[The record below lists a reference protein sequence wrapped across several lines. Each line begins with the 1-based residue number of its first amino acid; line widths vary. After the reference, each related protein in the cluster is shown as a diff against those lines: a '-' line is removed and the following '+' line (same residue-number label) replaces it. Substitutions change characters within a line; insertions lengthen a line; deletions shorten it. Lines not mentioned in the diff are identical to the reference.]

1 MTTKTSQHVGPS
13 QQKQKPRSVH
23 FIEIFTEIEQRLK
36 DMCGVSSDDHLTFS
50 EVLRMAQRQSP
61 VAQQYAN
68 DLREYAQL
76 RNAIV
81 HTRRQDFIIAEPHN
95 EVVRDLRHILR
106 LLSNPPRVAS
116 VMHRRPFFATPST
129 SILTVIEAF
138 SQHGFLRCPIV
149 DGGRIVGLMNSKS
162 ISRWLAANNQRHIS
176 LESSLVSEIV
186 PFTEPDDYQ
195 VMAERD
201 DLLTL
206 TGLFK
211 NSIKNGRYIQAVL
224 VTRNGRPDGGL
235 VGIITPSDLPT
246 IFDRL
251 DNF

>member
-1 MTTKTSQHVGPS
+1 MKP
-13 QQKQKPRSVH
+13 QQKPSSVL
-23 FIEIFTEIEQRLK
+23 FMEIFAEIEQKLK
-36 DMCGVSSDDHLTFS
+36 SICGVSADDYLTFS
-50 EVLRMAQRQSP
+50 EMLRLAQRQSH
-61 VAQQYAN
+61 VVQQYAN

-81 HTRRQDFIIAEPHN
+81 HTRRQDFIIAEPHD

-106 LLSNPPRVAS
+106 LLNNPPRVAS
-116 VMHRRPFFATPST
+116 VMHRRPYFATPST
-129 SILTVIEAF
+129 NIITVIEAF

-162 ISRWLAANNQRHIS
+162 ISRWLAAHNQSRIDLGTS
-176 LESSLVSEIV
+176 TVSELV
-186 PFTEPDDYQ
+186 PFAEPDDYQ

-246 IFDRL
+246 IFERL
-251 DNF
+251 DNA